1 MQQINRN
8 DHFKL
13 TEFYRVLN
21 NFVEILFRRPF
32 QNFFISYL
40 FIYSSYKESMYPYQF
55 VIYYRKK
62 IFYIFDDHFPSNCE
76 NVPRIPF
83 PSYLN
88 TMRNI
93 IQSVHLPYMY
103 NQTYINSNEI
113 VIDRYTRYAS
123 WYKSNVLR
131 KKKRLL
137 LFLFY
142 RPIRLLKARFYIYIY
157 TLYIRMIFSL
167 NFYRL
172 RIAFSHTVQRFFT

>member
-40 FIYSSYKESMYPYQF
+40 FIFLIKNPCIHINSLYIIE
-55 VIYYRKK
+55 KK

-103 NQTYINSNEI
+103 NQTP
-113 VIDRYTRYAS
+113 T
-123 WYKSNVLR
+123 K
-131 KKKRLL
+131 
-137 LFLFY
+137 
-142 RPIRLLKARFYIYIY
+142 
-157 TLYIRMIFSL
+157 
-167 NFYRL
+167 
-172 RIAFSHTVQRFFT
+172 